1 MRYFIGL
8 FFICICGFVD
18 MYENVI
24 NKIMKEEDWK
34 EVFVIG
40 YLINEWLCVICII
53 YCFNVLNCNVKKK
66 MIGLKFL

>member
-40 YLINEWLCVICII
+40 YLINEWLCVLCII
-53 YCFNVLNCNVKKK
+53 YCF
-66 MIGLKFL
+66 

>member
-24 NKIMKEEDWK
+24 NKIMEER
-34 EVFVIG
+34 
-40 YLINEWLCVICII
+40 
-53 YCFNVLNCNVKKK
+53 
-66 MIGLKFL
+66 GLKRSFCYWLFN